1 MSQLSLFTIF
11 GAGLLTFASP
21 CVLPL
26 IPIYL
31 SVLTGAEVEELRRGS
46 RTFGAL
52 TASLAFGAG
61 LMLVF
66 VLLGL
71 VASTAGKALFVHRT
85 LLLQVGGLVVFLF
98 GLRFLGYLKVPWLEV
113 DARPLMNRLGRGGGV
128 LGSFVFGASFALGWT
143 PCVSPILGSVLMVAA
158 GERGNPL
165 AGAIDLAV
173 YAAGIVLP
181 LLAMAALAPLAL
193 HWHRRILPHV
203 RKLEVV
209 TGVLLAAFGLLLITD
224 QLGVIAPSAV
234 ASPGLARAAA
244 QPTGSDDLP
253 APGPEVAFAG
263 PAGGGPTC
271 QGSGEHGCALPDTPA
286 ATPGAA
292 ASLGAGG
299 SPRLVEFVSRSC
311 PVCQRMEP
319 VLRVAENDCTGHG
332 VKFVRVD
339 VGDPSGRRAAD
350 EHQVRG
356 VPTFLLLDAEGAE
369 VARLVGEVP
378 INVLR
383 QSLEV
388 VAGEKCDAFRPFA
401 PAAHR

>member
-46 RTFGAL
+46 RRFAAL
-52 TASLAFGAG
+52 VAALAFGAG

-85 LLLQVGGLVVFLF
+85 LLLQVGGLVAFLF

-113 DARPLMNRLGRGGGV
+113 DARPLLRRLGGGGGL

-158 GERGNPL
+158 GERGHQL
-165 AGAIDLAV
+165 AGALDLAA

-181 LLAMAALAPLAL
+181 LLATAALAPLAL
-193 HWHRRILPHV
+193 RWQRRILPHV

-209 TGVLLAAFGLLLITD
+209 TGLLLAGFGLLLITD
-224 QLGVIAPSAV
+224 QLGAIAPSAE
-234 ASPGLARAAA
+234 ASPVLAKAAA
-244 QPTGSDDLP
+244 QAPAGDDLP
-253 APGPEVAFAG
+253 AAGPQVAFAE
-263 PAGGGPTC
+263 PTKGGPTC
-271 QGSGEHGCALPDTPA
+271 EGSGDHGCALPDTPVP
-286 ATPGAA
+286 TIGAA
-292 ASLGAGG
+292 AALGPGG
-299 SPRLVEFVSRSC
+299 TPRLVEFVSRSC
-311 PVCQRMEP
+311 PICQRMEP
-319 VLRVAENDCTGHG
+319 VLRVAENDCAGHG
-332 VKFVRVD
+332 VSFVRID
-339 VGDPSGRRAAD
+339 VGEASGRRAAD

-356 VPTFLLLDAEGAE
+356 VPTFLLLDGEGAE

-378 INVLR
+378 IKVLR

-401 PAAHR
+401 PAQ

>member
-1 MSQLSLFTIF
+1 MPHLSLLTIF

-31 SVLTGAEVEELRRGS
+31 SVLAGAEVEELRRGS
-46 RTFGAL
+46 RRFGAL
-52 TASLAFGAG
+52 VAALAFGAG
-61 LMLVF
+61 LMMVF

-98 GLRFLGYLKVPWLEV
+98 GLRFLGYLKVPWLEA
-113 DARPLMNRLGRGGGV
+113 DARPLMRRLGGGGGL

-158 GERGNPL
+158 SEGGNQR
-165 AGAIDLAV
+165 AGAVDLAV
-173 YAAGIVLP
+173 YAGGIVLP
-181 LLAMAALAPLAL
+181 LLATAAMAPLAL
-193 HWHRRILPHV
+193 RWQRRILPHV

-224 QLGVIAPSAV
+224 QLGVIAPSAE
-234 ASPGLARAAA
+234 ASPVLARAVA
-244 QPTGSDDLP
+244 QPPEAPDPP
-253 APGPEVAFAG
+253 APGPQVAFAETARGG
-263 PAGGGPTC
+263 PAC
-271 QGSGEHGCALPDTPA
+271 EGSGDHGCALPDTPVSGA
-286 ATPGAA
+286 GAA
-292 ASLGAGG
+292 AALGASGT
-299 SPRLVEFVSRSC
+299 PRLVEFVSRSC
-311 PVCQRMEP
+311 PICQRMEP
-319 VLRVAENDCTGHG
+319 VLRVAENDCAGHG
-332 VKFVRVD
+332 VKFVRID
-339 VGDPSGRRAAD
+339 VGDAAGRRAAD

-356 VPTFLLLDAEGAE
+356 VPTFLLLDAESTE

-378 INVLR
+378 LNVLR

-401 PAAHR
+401 PAGQ